1 MARTLSISKSKALNF
16 KRLTFLY
23 LIFFIFFFQSSPGD
37 FVVHFQPL
45 SKSQQAL
52 NAQLAERLKAIE
64 PNQKSE
70 ENIKTKCIETVNF
83 LDSLDQHF
91 QDFSREK
98 SEKSS
103 WLKELKYAKQHI
115 SRDKIGNAINDKLTS
130 YVMAMPETYRPKL
143 ISDLGITQEERAGS
157 VKFPNRFLK
166 EAPNG
171 TIGAIV
177 AHLKMVVLTQ
187 TLQYFNKEVLN
198 AKLVNVSAASDSA
211 LLQGYKSTYYV
222 GEDVVFDFF
231 SRDSIEPIIT
241 INNERIKPIVNGRHF
256 MVNWN
261 PTLPG
266 DYELKAAVDEEGITQ
281 LLSVV
286 KPALRFLETEQEIA
300 AYLSEPLTLTLDLN
314 GMDRIKDLRFYS
326 KGAKIQRNGN
336 ILTITPE
343 FEGRFELDM
352 LSGDILLDKKSV
364 FALKGNPPRVAP
376 KDIAGRETNL
386 KTAHCLESMNP
397 NWQVLNFKMTLCYPN
412 GKKVELNSNTRF
424 LRNEL
429 RSLEKAAPPGSTLL
443 FHHIRL
449 INKNGISTM
458 MGTPIFINK

>member
-1 MARTLSISKSKALNF
+1 MARALLISKSKALNF

-23 LIFFIFFFQSSPGD
+23 LIFFIFFFQSSPGE

-45 SKSQQAL
+45 SKTQLAL
-52 NAQLAERLKAIE
+52 NSQLKDRLQAIE
-64 PNQKSE
+64 PMLPEEISIKS
-70 ENIKTKCIETVNF
+70 KSIETLNF
-83 LDSLDQHF
+83 LDSLEDHF
-91 QDFSREK
+91 LAFSK
-98 SEKSS
+98 DKANKKS
-103 WLKELKYAKQHI
+103 WLKEQKYTKQYI
-115 SRDKIGNAINDKLTS
+115 TRDKIGNAIHGKLS
-130 YVMAMPETYRPKL
+130 SLIDAFPAGYREKL
-143 ISDLGITQEERAGS
+143 RSDLGLTKEERIGAI
-157 VKFPNRFLK
+157 KYPNKFLK

-171 TIGAIV
+171 TIGAII

-187 TLQYFNKEVLN
+187 TLQYVKKEVFN

-222 GEDVVFDFF
+222 GEEVVFDFF
-231 SRDSIEPIIT
+231 SRDSIEPIIS
-241 INNERIKPIVNGRHF
+241 INDERIKPIVNGRHF
-256 MVNWN
+256 LVIWN

-266 DYELKAAVDEEGITQ
+266 DYALKAAVDEEGITQ

-314 GMDRIKDLRFYS
+314 GLERIKELRFVS
-326 KGAKIQRNGN
+326 KGATVQRNGN
-336 ILTITPE
+336 TLTIIPE

-352 LSGDILLDKKSV
+352 MAGNILLDKKSV

-376 KDIAGRETNL
+376 KDIAGRETEI

-397 NWQVLNFKMTLCYPN
+397 NWQVLNFSMTLCYPN
-412 GKKVELNSNTRF
+412 GKKVELQSNTRF

-429 RSLEKAAPPGSTLL
+429 RSLERAAPKGSTLL

-449 INKNGISTM
+449 INKNGISTIS
-458 MGTPIFINK
+458 GTPIFINK